1 MVLEKT
7 GTISAQSNGEHRNPF
22 IGTVSEIKD
31 DIKRFED
38 LGVTDTFFDF
48 NFEQG
53 ISADKIVDY
62 MEKLSPSS

>member
-1 MVLEKT
+1 VVLEKT

-22 IGTVSEIKD
+22 TGTVSEIKD

-38 LGVTDTFFDF
+38 LGVTDIFFDF
-48 NFEQG
+48 NFDQG
-53 ISADKIVDY
+53 ITADKMVDY